1 MSYRTTPNDRV
12 VAKRIVVTEA
22 DWFTLSDEQLAK
34 KIEACYK
41 LDKTKKK
48 TGRAKKERLEQF

>member
-1 MSYRTTPNDRV
+1 MSYRTTHSDRV
-12 VAKRIVVTEA
+12 VAKRITVTEA

-41 LDKTKKK
+41 IDQNKKK
-48 TGRAKKERLEQF
+48 NGSAKKERLEQF

>member
-1 MSYRTTPNDRV
+1 M
-12 VAKRIVVTEA
+12 AKRITVTEL
-22 DWFTLSDEQLAK
+22 DWFTLSDDQLAN

-41 LDKTKKK
+41 IDKTKKK

>member
-1 MSYRTTPNDRV
+1 M
-12 VAKRIVVTEA
+12 AKRITVTEQ

-41 LDKTKKK
+41 IDQNKKK
-48 TGRAKKERLEQF
+48 NESAKKERLEQF